1 MPTVNGWKADGNST
15 LDLKSSD
22 PNGLKGFMS
31 VISVRDIFPRIASG
45 NILLL
50 LQCSKEVR
58 CQVSNEVI
66 PVSHLNLRALNY
78 DERHRQG
85 YACQHP
91 HIHTG
96 AVKCFRT
103 SFCRDSEIVVNYD
116 IGASGCPLCLIG
128 PLLSK
133 VSKAASVGIVLEEV
147 CSPVQAD
154 VFAALAY
161 LQRTA
166 PGELKL
172 QRLHWES
179 TNSQQVGHEDDMYF
193 SELCPTGTVVMALSG
208 GGLRDVFLRD
218 VPDRVVL
225 AEISS
230 ALLQSMDTVRRVDIM
245 DDRSPRERT
254 RCDEKLGELHHS
266 IPTLLNAL
274 QTLTSMEQL
283 CLRGKGISLVVAPM
297 TVIEAVF
304 DSAKN
309 LRILKLEH
317 IPLRVHLVPPLISAI
332 VRKIGHCL
340 EGLVQPQEVMRSILP
355 SLPLLHRLRLLV
367 VEHVH
372 PWTEVTSEV
381 AARIIADMERA
392 GATLHA
398 GREWCL
404 PQLELV
410 AAPVHG
416 LMDRFAHRFP
426 SLREFSMPWADANKL
441 SHGVEVSVIG
451 LRHWKH

>member
-1 MPTVNGWKADGNST
+1 MIVSGSGNKSFIKEFISIQTPSSFQELSHHLNTHISCIESMPTVNGWKADGNST

-340 EGLVQPQEVMRSILP
+340 EVIFLSHPSHVPGLAVLLISGCGRSCLCRGWCNPKKSCGLFCPVCPCCIVYGCWWW
-355 SLPLLHRLRLLV
+355 STCIHGRKLHRKSR
-367 VEHVH
+367 
-372 PWTEVTSEV
+372 
-381 AARIIADMERA
+381 
-392 GATLHA
+392 
-398 GREWCL
+398 RE
-404 PQLELV
+404 
-410 AAPVHG
+410 
-416 LMDRFAHRFP
+416 
-426 SLREFSMPWADANKL
+426 
-441 SHGVEVSVIG
+441 
-451 LRHWKH
+451 